1 MNILTRQKGVALIE
15 VLVAFAVFSVGI
27 LGTFSMQIAAKRVN
41 NDAAQQS
48 VATAL
53 TRDIFARMRVNSS
66 ALDAYVVDDTGDEI
80 EQDVDDCSSSVCSKL
95 QMAARDI
102 YEWTESLNGEQEHV
116 LIDGNDIAS
125 AGLVDARACIKN
137 DAGIVSVSISWRSL
151 NGVIGASTDPCEVRV
166 LAENSPDEKF
176 SALTMTSYVVQP

>member
-1 MNILTRQKGVALIE
+1 MNKCATQSGVGLIE

-27 LGTFSMQIAAKRVN
+27 LGAFSMQIGAKRLN

-53 TRDIFARMRVNSS
+53 ARDILARMRVNSEV
-66 ALDAYVVDDTGDEI
+66 LDAYAVDDIGVE
-80 EQDVDDCSSSVCSKL
+80 EPLAVDDCSSDVCSNFQL
-95 QMAARDI
+95 AASDI
-102 YEWTESLNGEQEHV
+102 YQWSRSLRGEQEHV
-116 LIDGNDIAS
+116 VIDGRDIAS

-151 NGVIGASTDPCEVRV
+151 NGAIGTSAATCAERVSVEKAS
-166 LAENSPDEKF
+166 DEKY
-176 SALTMTSYVVQP
+176 SALTMTSYMVQP

>member
-27 LGTFSMQIAAKRVN
+27 LGTFSMQITAKRVN
-41 NDAAQQS
+41 NEAAQQS
-48 VATAL
+48 IATAL
-53 TRDIFARMRVNSS
+53 ARDILARIRANSA
-66 ALDAYVVDDTGDEI
+66 ALDAYVVDDTGDENTKA
-80 EQDVDDCSSSVCSKL
+80 VDDCSSSVCSTL
-95 QMAARDI
+95 QMAGRDI
-102 YEWTESLNGEQEHV
+102 YEWIESLNGEQEHV

-151 NGVIGASTDPCEVRV
+151 NGVIGASTDPCGVRIP
-166 LAENSPDEKF
+166 AENSAEEKF